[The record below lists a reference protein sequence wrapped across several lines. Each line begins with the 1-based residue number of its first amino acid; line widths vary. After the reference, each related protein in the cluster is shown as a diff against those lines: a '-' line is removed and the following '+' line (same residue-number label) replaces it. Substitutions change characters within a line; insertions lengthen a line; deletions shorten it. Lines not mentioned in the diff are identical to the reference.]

1 MRIVIHYLE
10 NIDGVA
16 IFPIIGIFI
25 FFTFFLGLLY
35 FIFRMD
41 KEFVADMANQ
51 PFNNELDQNEVLN
64 YNIEKDHGRE
74 HL

>member
-25 FFTFFLGLLY
+25 FFSFFLGLLY
-35 FIFRMD
+35 YVYRMD
-41 KEFVADMANQ
+41 KGFVDDMANR
-51 PFNNELDQNEVLN
+51 PLGNDMEQNEVAN
-64 YNIEKDHGRE
+64 KNIDIDHGRKCK
-74 HL
+74 

>member
-25 FFTFFLGLLY
+25 FFSFFLGLLY
-35 FIFRMD
+35 YVYRMD
-41 KEFVADMANQ
+41 KGFVDDMANR
-51 PFNNELDQNEVLN
+51 PLGNDTEQNEVAN
-64 YNIEKDHGRE
+64 KKAYDDHGRK
-74 HL
+74 HK

>member
-16 IFPIIGIFI
+16 IFPIIGLVI

-35 FIFRMD
+35 YVYRLD
-41 KEFVADMANQ
+41 KGFVDDMANT
-51 PFNNELDQNEVLN
+51 PLGNDD
-64 YNIEKDHGRE
+64 EKNDEINVNH
-74 HL
+74 

>member
-10 NIDGVA
+10 SIEGVA

-35 FIFRMD
+35 YIFRMD
-41 KEFVADMANQ
+41 KDFVADMENQ
-51 PFNNELDQNEVLN
+51 PFNNDSDQNEVLN
-64 YNIEKDHGRE
+64 NNIDIDHGKER
-74 HL
+74 L